1 MFGFDD
7 LISLIISAFIILPV
21 TVFLRELGYL
31 IVSPILG
38 VENPRITLGSG
49 PRVFKFSV
57 FDIRRFY
64 HLYSWFSY
72 DSIKRDGKFS
82 YVLLYAS
89 PILVNTILALTINVL
104 LANELL
110 EEYRTFWDRFVFYA
124 FFYVL
129 FDIVPMKTVNGKPN
143 NGYIIY
149 EMLRYG
155 RRTDYNDEPFIPS
168 TTEVEE
174 EYKEE
179 MKKIERMKE
188 EAKEAVEEK
197 EDQKQE
203 YIPGYSE
210 RDAEEKTQEK
220 HEEIEEESEEKKKE
234 LREEK
239 NSNH

>member
-38 VENPRITLGSG
+38 VQNPRITLGSG
-49 PRVFKFSV
+49 PRLFKFSV
-57 FDIRRFY
+57 FDIRKFY

-72 DSIKRDGKFS
+72 DTIKKDGKFA

-89 PILVNTILALTINVL
+89 PILINTILALTINAL
-104 LANELL
+104 LANGII

-168 TTEVEE
+168 TTEVDE
-174 EYKEE
+174 EYEVE
-179 MKKIERMKE
+179 MEKIERIKEEEKEVVEKKEAQKQGNIPSYSEE
-188 EAKEAVEEK
+188 EAKEKTEEKHEQIDEEK
-197 EDQKQE
+197 E
-203 YIPGYSE
+203 
-210 RDAEEKTQEK
+210 
-220 HEEIEEESEEKKKE
+220 EEKKALKE
-234 LREEK
+234 DK

>member
-38 VENPRITLGSG
+38 VQNPRITLGSG
-49 PRVFKFSV
+49 PRLFKFSV
-57 FDIRRFY
+57 FDIRKFY

-72 DSIKRDGKFS
+72 DTIKKDGKFA

-89 PILVNTILALTINVL
+89 PILINTILALTINAL
-104 LANELL
+104 LANGII

-155 RRTDYNDEPFIPS
+155 RRTDYNDEPFLPS
-168 TTEVEE
+168 TTEVDEEYEE
-174 EYKEE
+174 EME
-179 MKKIERMKE
+179 KIERIKE
-188 EAKEAVEEK
+188 EEK
-197 EDQKQE
+197 EVVEEREQQKQE
-203 YIPGYSE
+203 NIPSYSAQ
-210 RDAEEKTQEK
+210 DAEEKTEEKQEQID
-220 HEEIEEESEEKKKE
+220 EEKEEEKEALKEEKD
-234 LREEK
+234 
-239 NSNH
+239 SNH

>member
-38 VENPRITLGSG
+38 VQNPRITLGSG
-49 PRVFKFSV
+49 PRLFKFSV
-57 FDIRRFY
+57 FDIRKFY

-72 DSIKRDGKFS
+72 DTIKKDGKFA

-89 PILVNTILALTINVL
+89 PILINTILALTINAL
-104 LANELL
+104 LANGII

-168 TTEVEE
+168 TTEVDEEYEE
-174 EYKEE
+174 EME
-179 MKKIERMKE
+179 KIERIKE
-188 EAKEAVEEK
+188 EEK
-197 EDQKQE
+197 EVVEEREEHKQE
-203 YIPGYSE
+203 NIPSYSAQE
-210 RDAEEKTQEK
+210 AEEKTEEKQEQID
-220 HEEIEEESEEKKKE
+220 EEKEEEKKALK
-234 LREEK
+234 EEK
-239 NSNH
+239 DSNH

>member
-1 MFGFDD
+1 MFGLDD
-7 LISLIISAFIILPV
+7 LVSLIISAFIILPV

-38 VENPRITLGSG
+38 VQNPRITLGSG
-49 PRVFKFSV
+49 PRVFKVGV
-57 FDIRRFY
+57 FDIRKYY

-72 DSIKRDGKFS
+72 DTIKRDGKFA

-89 PILVNTILALTINVL
+89 PIVINTILALTINAL
-104 LANELL
+104 LANEVL

-155 RRTDYNDEPFIPS
+155 RRTDYNNEPFIPS
-168 TTEVEE
+168 TTEVDE

-197 EDQKQE
+197 EDRKQE

-210 RDAEEKTQEK
+210 QDAEEKTQEK
-220 HEEIEEESEEKKKE
+220 HEEIEEDSEEEKE
-234 LREEK
+234 KLKQEK

>member
-1 MFGFDD
+1 MFGLDD
-7 LISLIISAFIILPV
+7 LVSLIISAFIILPV
-21 TVFLRELGYL
+21 TVFLRELGYM
-31 IVSPILG
+31 IVSPIVG
-38 VENPRITLGSG
+38 VVNPRITLGSG

-57 FDIRRFY
+57 FDIRKFY

-72 DSIKRDGKFS
+72 DSIKREGKFS
-82 YVLLYAS
+82 YVLLYAA
-89 PILVNTILALTINVL
+89 PILINTILALTINAL
-104 LANELL
+104 LANDVI

-129 FDIVPMKTVNGKPN
+129 FDIVPMKTMNGKPN

-234 LREEK
+234 LRQEK